1 MSKGLLKG
9 DCNMISK
16 KLISGVLVF
25 SVFLGSCDFNINLID
40 DQNSNN
46 SQSKETKQNEK
57 NKTNQNSSNHLLNSD
72 NNQNSNVQSPQVKKP
87 IGEQRAIEIAKTYAQ
102 NNIESNG
109 KQINFNINR
118 TLTSNNHVYYIEFK
132 NGNSNGSFLTYMIEV
147 DKRAGVVLESYEY
160 ASDEEKKRYNEAKE
174 QAIDNNNTDM
184 DENIKTQE
192 QKQKMD
198 QSLQE
203 KEIQSESNDE
213 DDS

>member
-16 KLISGVLVF
+16 KLISGILVF

-46 SQSKETKQNEK
+46 SKSKEIKQNEK

-87 IGEQRAIEIAKTYAQ
+87 IGEQRAIEIAKNYAK

-109 KQINFNINR
+109 KQTNFRINKS
-118 TLTSNNHVYYIEFK
+118 LTSTNYTYYVEFE
-132 NGNSNGSFLTYMIEV
+132 NGTDIGPSLTYMVEI

-160 ASDEEKKRYNEAKE
+160 ASDKEKERYNDAK
-174 QAIDNNNTDM
+174 
-184 DENIKTQE
+184 K
-192 QKQKMD
+192 
-198 QSLQE
+198 
-203 KEIQSESNDE
+203 
-213 DDS
+213 